1 MYATIR
7 RYDGVDRNRMDEV
20 TKKVDETFLPRLSK
34 IDGFRGYYLVET
46 TDGVMSSISFFETP
60 EQAEKSSRLAS
71 DWVRDEKLETALP
84 NEPKITHGEI
94 VIKKAV
100 KKDLVHA

>member
-7 RYDGVDRNRMDEV
+7 RYDGVDPNRMDEV

-34 IDGFRGYYLVET
+34 IDGFRGYYLVEA
-46 TDGVMSSISFFETP
+46 TDGVMSSISIFETP

-94 VIKKAV
+94 VMKKAV
-100 KKDLVHA
+100 EKDLVHA